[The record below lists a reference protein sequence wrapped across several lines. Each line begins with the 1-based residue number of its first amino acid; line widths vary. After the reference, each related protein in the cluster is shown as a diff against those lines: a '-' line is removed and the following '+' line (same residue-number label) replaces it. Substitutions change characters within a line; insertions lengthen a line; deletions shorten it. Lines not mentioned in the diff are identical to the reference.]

1 LEEEKM
7 KRSEIN
13 RNLEAAKAFFQTMKF
28 ALPAWAYRSPAEWK
42 GKQAE
47 AAEIVACGLGWD
59 ITDFGSGDFEQVGL
73 INFNLRNGIPN
84 KTRKVYCEKILIV
97 KENQV
102 TPLHTHR
109 SKVEDIINRGGG
121 NLVIELTQGNED
133 LSLTDQT
140 VTVKIDSVE
149 RTVPAGGRVV
159 LHPGESICLEPGLFH
174 KFYGEAGAGW
184 VLVGEVSTVNDDTT
198 DNVFV
203 DGSPRFPT
211 IVEDEEP
218 TYLLVNDYA
227 KYL

>member
-1 LEEEKM
+1 V

-13 RNLEAAKAFFQTMKF
+13 RNLEQARKFFEEMKF
-28 ALPAWAYRSPAEWK
+28 ALPAWALRSPGEWR

-47 AAEIVACGLGWD
+47 AADIVACGLGWD
-59 ITDFGSGDFEQVGL
+59 ITDFGSGDFERVGL

-84 KTRKVYCEKILIV
+84 RTRKVYCEKILVV
-97 KENQV
+97 KEKQV

-121 NLVIELTQGNED
+121 NLVIELTQGDEALN
-133 LSLTDQT
+133 LTDRPA
-140 VTVKIDSVE
+140 TVKIDSIE
-149 RTVPAGGRVV
+149 RTVPAGGKVV
-159 LHPGESICLEPGLFH
+159 LRPGESICLEPGLFH
-174 KFYGEAGAGW
+174 EFYGEEGGGW
-184 VLVGEVSTVNDDTT
+184 VLVGEVSTVNDDTA

-218 TYLLVNDYA
+218 LYLLVNDYA
-227 KYL
+227 RYL

>member
-1 LEEEKM
+1 
-7 KRSEIN
+7 
-13 RNLEAAKAFFQTMKF
+13 
-28 ALPAWAYRSPAEWK
+28 
-42 GKQAE
+42 
-47 AAEIVACGLGWD
+47 
-59 ITDFGSGDFEQVGL
+59 
-73 INFNLRNGIPN
+73 
-84 KTRKVYCEKILIV
+84 
-97 KENQV
+97 V

>member
-1 LEEEKM
+1 M

-13 RNLEAAKAFFQTMKF
+13 RNLAQAREFFAEMKF
-28 ALPAWAYRSPAEWK
+28 VLPAWAFRSPDEWQ
-42 GKQAE
+42 GKRAE

-59 ITDFGSGDFEQVGL
+59 ITDFGSGDFEKIGL

-84 KTRKVYCEKILIV
+84 KTRKTYCEKILIV

-121 NLVIELTQGNED
+121 NLVIELTQGDEG
-133 LSLTDQT
+133 LSLTGQT
-140 VTVKIDSVE
+140 ATVKIDSIA
-149 RTVPAGGRVV
+149 RSVPAGGKVV
-159 LHPGESICLEPGLFH
+159 LQPGESICLEPGLFH
-174 KFYGEAGAGW
+174 EFYGEEGSGW

-218 TYLLVNDYA
+218 LYLLVNDYA
-227 KYL
+227 KYF

>member
-1 LEEEKM
+1 M

-13 RNLEAAKAFFQTMKF
+13 RTLKEAREFFATMKF
-28 ALPAWAYRSPAEWK
+28 SLPAWAFRSPTEWR
-42 GKQAE
+42 GKAAE
-47 AAEIVACGLGWD
+47 AAEIVKVGLGWD
-59 ITDFGSGDFEQVGL
+59 VTDFGSGCFEEIGL
-73 INFNLRNGIPN
+73 TNFNLRNGIPGQGP
-84 KTRKVYCEKILIV
+84 KVYCEKLLLV

-121 NLVIELTQGNED
+121 NLVIELIQGDADLKLTNEP
-133 LSLTDQT
+133 LTVQ
-140 VTVKIDSVE
+140 IDSIA
-149 RTVPAGGRVV
+149 RTVPAGGKVI
-159 LHPGESICLEPGLFH
+159 LTPGESICLVPGVFH

-184 VLVGEVSTVNDDTT
+184 VLVGEVSTVNDDTR

-211 IVEDEEP
+211 IEEDEEP
-218 TYLLVNDYA
+218 AYLLVNDYG